1 MHSRF
6 LSLLVSI
13 ALVCHTVAC
22 LFLQKQEEVKMV
34 FQNKCMLFAQ
44 VKYIIDEQLQL
55 LLI

>member
-1 MHSRF
+1 MHSR
-6 LSLLVSI
+6 LLQLLVSI